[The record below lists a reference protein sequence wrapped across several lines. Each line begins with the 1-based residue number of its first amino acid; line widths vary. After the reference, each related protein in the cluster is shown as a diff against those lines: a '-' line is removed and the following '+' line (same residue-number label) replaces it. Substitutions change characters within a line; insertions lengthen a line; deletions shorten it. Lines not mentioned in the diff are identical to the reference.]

1 MNFNMAYAGYETDLL
16 GHVGFVLNSEQ
27 NSYSLL
33 YSFVGGLT
41 NFFLIFNKLNVPN
54 KETFVIGIM
63 IMTITASVFASFLVV
78 RNYFRSSF
86 AKVSIIKID
95 FALFCIF
102 IMSMLIFDFR
112 ISSNHYLGVF
122 TPNPY
127 HNPTFIFAKP
137 FAIVLFILI
146 GKVLEKKINNINAI
160 TYIAIAI
167 FSILSMWSKPS
178 FLISFLPTVLLFSS
192 ILYLRKEV
200 SLNKVLIF
208 IILVITCLVPLF
220 IINQKVYGNSSS
232 DSQIT
237 ISFASAWSYHSKN
250 IPKSIIMASC
260 FPLFIYLSS
269 LYVSIKNKISVF
281 GTIHKLSILN
291 FLFGVFLFLF
301 LFEDGPRAAHAN
313 FGWTY
318 MFSLFFLNFAAI
330 ELFLF
335 KKVLKSFSI
344 LRNIGYLL
352 LFLHMISGVFYFAK
366 VFFGHNYF

>member
-1 MNFNMAYAGYETDLL
+1 
-16 GHVGFVLNSEQ
+16 
-27 NSYSLL
+27 
-33 YSFVGGLT
+33 
-41 NFFLIFNKLNVPN
+41 
-54 KETFVIGIM
+54 
-63 IMTITASVFASFLVV
+63 
-78 RNYFRSSF
+78 
-86 AKVSIIKID
+86 
-95 FALFCIF
+95 
-102 IMSMLIFDFR
+102 
-112 ISSNHYLGVF
+112 
-122 TPNPY
+122 
-127 HNPTFIFAKP
+127 
-137 FAIVLFILI
+137 
-146 GKVLEKKINNINAI
+146 
-160 TYIAIAI
+160 
-167 FSILSMWSKPS
+167 
-178 FLISFLPTVLLFSS
+178 
-192 ILYLRKEV
+192 
-200 SLNKVLIF
+200 
-208 IILVITCLVPLF
+208 
-220 IINQKVYGNSSS
+220 
-232 DSQIT
+232 
-237 ISFASAWSYHSKN
+237 
-250 IPKSIIMASC
+250 MASC